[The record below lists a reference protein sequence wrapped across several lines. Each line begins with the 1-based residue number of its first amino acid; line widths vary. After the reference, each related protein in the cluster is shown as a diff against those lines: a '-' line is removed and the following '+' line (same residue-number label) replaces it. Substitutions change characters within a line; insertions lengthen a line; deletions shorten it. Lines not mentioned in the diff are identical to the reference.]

1 MHGLI
6 VLHQCFVFFQPKKS
20 CKRCSPVII
29 DKTNMQ
35 AWEMKPYVKLVSF
48 YPVILS
54 VLQNPLFSYQKS
66 THFMYIFINMLNTYF
81 SQCRAWREDTVST
94 LMSLTPV
101 VNLIP

>member
-1 MHGLI
+1 MLCI
-6 VLHQCFVFFQPKKS
+6 LSAKVM

-29 DKTNMQ
+29 DNTNMQ

-54 VLQNPLFSYQKS
+54 VLQTALFSYQKS
-66 THFMYIFINMLNTYF
+66 THFMYICMNMMNTHF
-81 SQCRAWREDTVST
+81 SQCRPWREDTVSPS
-94 LMSLTPV
+94 MSLTPV